1 MCCGPE
7 PSTLSVFYDHCKTLC
22 WAVGT
27 ANLNA
32 TMFKRIYL
40 YSVWRWLH
48 CRLKFPQSKNIYV
61 YICKHSSIKL
71 TRETLQGLLQLR
83 RPQTPL
89 GRSGS
94 MEESL
99 YPKALE
105 YVLRTSFSDKKRR
118 NCNMNTPILERCSQ
132 LHAIYWSRDSVI
144 PSGFSSCPCI
154 SWHPSGPYS

>member
-1 MCCGPE
+1 MVALQIEVP
-7 PSTLSVFYDHCKTLC
+7 TVK
-22 WAVGT
+22 
-27 ANLNA
+27 
-32 TMFKRIYL
+32 
-40 YSVWRWLH
+40 
-48 CRLKFPQSKNIYV
+48 KNIYV

-71 TRETLQGLLQLR
+71 TKETLQGLLQLR

-118 NCNMNTPILERCSQ
+118 NRNMNTPILERCSQ
-132 LHAIYWSRDSVI
+132 LHAIY
-144 PSGFSSCPCI
+144 
-154 SWHPSGPYS
+154 